1 MTGLLAVYVRNHL
14 AAARGG
20 LDLFRRVARSTEG
33 TDAGPEVAAL
43 AAEVDVDLRTLLAI
57 AQVLGIG
64 ENKPFGF
71 AARAGETLG
80 RLKPNGSLVRRSP
93 LTDLIEIEG
102 LLDAVAAKL
111 AGGTACSVRPTRG
124 SAGYATGSRI
134 CTGVRSINARES
146 TRFTTTRPLA
156 CSALASVFGAGGTCD
171 PSA

>member
-1 MTGLLAVYVRNHL
+1 MTDLLAVYVRNHL

-57 AQVLGIG
+57 AQNLGIG

-111 AGGTACSVRPTRG
+111 AGWNGLLCAPDARIGRVRDRIEDLHRR
-124 SAGYATGSRI
+124 ALDQRSRI
-134 CTGVRSINARES
+134 HALHDDAA
-146 TRFTTTRPLA
+146 TR
-156 CSALASVFGAGGTCD
+156 VFGTG
-171 PSA
+171 

>member
-1 MTGLLAVYVRNHL
+1 MTDLLAVYVRNHL

-43 AAEVDVDLRTLLAI
+43 VAEVDVDLRTLLAI

-111 AGGTACSVRPTRG
+111 AGWIGLLCAPDARIGRVRDRIEDLHRR
-124 SAGYATGSRI
+124 ALDQRSRI
-134 CTGVRSINARES
+134 DALHDDAA
-146 TRFTTTRPLA
+146 TR
-156 CSALASVFGAGGTCD
+156 VFGTG
-171 PSA
+171 